1 MEVRSELV
9 KSAIMEYIEETF
21 AGMEFGVG
29 NVCSLM
35 LAKIVVEK
43 KFNSIVAL
51 IADDDGMIP
60 VDLLEKYGTEAI
72 TKLGAIEI
80 PKLGGKLIM
89 RPDDFSRLMTK
100 IKSKGEM

>member
-35 LAKIVVEK
+35 LAKIVVEN

-80 PKLGGKLIM
+80 PKLGGKMIM